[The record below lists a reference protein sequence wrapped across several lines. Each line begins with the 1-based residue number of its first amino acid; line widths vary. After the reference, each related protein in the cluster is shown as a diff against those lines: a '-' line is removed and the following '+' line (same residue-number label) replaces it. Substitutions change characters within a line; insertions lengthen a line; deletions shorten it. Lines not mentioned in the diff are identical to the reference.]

1 MQQFDEILEKSDVTE
16 VISRKEFL
24 QKLETAGIN
33 LTDIDEETRLPKDIM
48 QVMSQKRACNEQFYI
63 FNMAIKQ
70 MHLSGE
76 INIVDS
82 AIYMFKEFF
91 DMRIVIKC
99 LSEEN
104 VYLIRQELLKRYPG
118 KNKTNSSLKLY
129 FS

>member
-1 MQQFDEILEKSDVTE
+1 MQQYEEILEKSDIAE

-24 QKLETAGIN
+24 QKLEASGIN
-33 LTDIDEETRLPKDIM
+33 LSDIDEETRLPKDII
-48 QVMSQKRACNEQFYI
+48 QIMSQKRACNEQFYI
-63 FNMAIKQ
+63 FNIAIKQ
-70 MHLSGE
+70 MHLNGE

-91 DMRIVIKC
+91 DMKIVIKC

-104 VYLIRQELLKRYPG
+104 VYLIRQELLRRYPR
-118 KNKTNSSLKLY
+118 KNKSHSSLKLY